1 MIIAFWAA
9 VAKVAKKALA
19 ILLGDKKARKF
30 LGYVVGIALFI
41 VLLPFIAVYG
51 LFGWM
56 SGGEA
61 IELISYEDI
70 YEQLPSEYREEF
82 EANEA
87 QLSEIERV
95 FTENGLTQTD
105 ISKAKTIYLSC
116 LIGKESED
124 GFYQKYADCFLADGE
139 ETDLL
144 NSIAS
149 AFGVTFSDED
159 RQQFENLYGG
169 S

>member
-1 MIIAFWAA
+1 MVNGFWA
-9 VAKVAKKALA
+9 VIGKIAKKVVMW
-19 ILLGDKKARKF
+19 LLGDKKGRKF
-30 LGYVVGIALFI
+30 LGYVIGIALFI
-41 VLLPFIAVYG
+41 ILLPFIAVYG

-56 SGGEA
+56 SGGDA
-61 IELISYEDI
+61 VNLIDYNAI
-70 YEQLPSEYREEF
+70 YEQMPSEYREQF
-82 EANEA
+82 EANET

-95 FTENGLTQTD
+95 FAENGLTNTD

-124 GFYQKYADCFLADGE
+124 GFYQKYADCFLANSE

-144 NSIAS
+144 NSVSS

>member
-1 MIIAFWAA
+1 MIIAFWTA
-9 VAKVAKKALA
+9 VAKVAKKLLA
-19 ILLGDKKARKF
+19 ILLGDKKGRKF
-30 LGYVVGIALFI
+30 LGYIIGIALFI

-56 SGGEA
+56 SGGDSVS
-61 IELISYEDI
+61 LIDYNAI
-70 YEQLPSEYREEF
+70 YEQMPSEYREQF
-82 EANEA
+82 EANEV

-95 FTENGLTQTD
+95 FAENGLTKTD

-116 LIGKESED
+116 LIGKELED
-124 GFYQKYADCFLADGE
+124 GFYQKYAECFLAGDE

-144 NSIAS
+144 NSVSS

>member
-1 MIIAFWAA
+1 MNIAVGATI
-9 VAKVAKKALA
+9 AKVAAKVLQ
-19 ILLGDKKARKF
+19 ILLGDKKGRKF
-30 LGYVVGIALFI
+30 LGYVIGIALFI
-41 VLLPFIAVYG
+41 ILLPFIAVYG

-56 SGGEA
+56 SGGDA
-61 IELISYEDI
+61 VNLIDYNAI
-70 YEQLPSEYREEF
+70 YEQMPSEYREQF
-82 EANEA
+82 EANET

-95 FTENGLTQTD
+95 FAENGLTNSD

-124 GFYQKYADCFLADGE
+124 GFYQKYADCFLANSE

-144 NSIAS
+144 NSVSS

>member
-1 MIIAFWAA
+1 MSIVRAVETGTFEDDPGAGADLAFQRFFSAF
-9 VAKVAKKALA
+9 
-19 ILLGDKKARKF
+19 RTEH
-30 LGYVVGIALFI
+30 FI

-56 SGGEA
+56 SGGDA
-61 IELISYEDI
+61 VSLIDYNAI
-70 YEQLPSEYREEF
+70 YEQMPSEYREQF
-82 EANEA
+82 EANEV

-95 FTENGLTQTD
+95 FAENGLTTTD

-116 LIGKESED
+116 LIGKELED
-124 GFYQKYADCFLADGE
+124 GFYQKYAECFLADGE

-144 NSIAS
+144 NSVSS
-149 AFGVTFSDED
+149 AFDVTFSDED